1 MVCSYKGAICVD
13 FISRIFLKKR
23 ENSEILS
30 TRNFVHVLKVKHKT
44 AHIYNLQAALL

>member
-1 MVCSYKGAICVD
+1 MVCSYKGAYAWIL
-13 FISRIFLKKR
+13 FRGFFLKKR

-44 AHIYNLQAALL
+44 THMYNLQAALL